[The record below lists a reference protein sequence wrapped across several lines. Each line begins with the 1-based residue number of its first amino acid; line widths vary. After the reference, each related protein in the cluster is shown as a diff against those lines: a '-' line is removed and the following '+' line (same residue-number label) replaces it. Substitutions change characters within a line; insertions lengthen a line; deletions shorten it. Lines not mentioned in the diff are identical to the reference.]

1 MSSNSINYFD
11 EPNFAGNVEINT
23 DLGTSYNIESITND
37 TDTIEF
43 MDMGDAMIQLNDT
56 DEVIDLPGEVIN
68 IPKMK
73 YNPHTMTHQELRDY
87 HIKLAQNKKKYIKK
101 YQQTEKGKAKIK
113 IASKKYYD
121 KNRESI
127 LAKKREA
134 YALKKKNKN

>member
-43 MDMGDAMIQLNDT
+43 MDMGDVMIQLNDT

-73 YNPHTMTHQELRDY
+73 LN
-87 HIKLAQNKKKYIKK
+87 
-101 YQQTEKGKAKIK
+101 
-113 IASKKYYD
+113 
-121 KNRESI
+121 
-127 LAKKREA
+127 
-134 YALKKKNKN
+134 